1 MNFSVRKKQPV
12 CLFRNVDNVKVGCFS
27 YARTEKSTTDV
38 TLLQTGNSFAMQW
51 GIILPYFMANASR
64 KNVVPMLTVQLESIA
79 SHYRATRVQ
88 QWHSQRFDEKCK
100 TVMVPKGQ
108 AIFLVFNSLKKPMIF
123 FLISAP
129 ASKISN
135 L

>member
-1 MNFSVRKKQPV
+1 MHTNGQFCMLK
-12 CLFRNVDNVKVGCFS
+12 VK
-27 YARTEKSTTDV
+27 KSTIVV

-88 QWHSQRFDEKCK
+88 QWHSQRFDEKFK
-100 TVMVPKGQ
+100 SVV
-108 AIFLVFNSLKKPMIF
+108 FLMPYPYSLFCAYIRPGIDSMLNHIINLLSN
-123 FLISAP
+123 LISA
-129 ASKISN
+129 
-135 L
+135 

>member
-1 MNFSVRKKQPV
+1 MMQPV
-12 CLFRNVDNVKVGCFS
+12 CLLVNAENVKIGRFS

-38 TLLQTGNSFAMQW
+38 TLQQTGNSFAMQW

-88 QWHSQRFDEKCK
+88 Q
-100 TVMVPKGQ
+100 
-108 AIFLVFNSLKKPMIF
+108 
-123 FLISAP
+123 
-129 ASKISN
+129 
-135 L
+135 